1 METLSKIEAL
11 KYMCKIGPSHTDE
24 WSEAGMYHSI
34 NEVINSDEEYFE
46 KEYLDKL
53 LERASNF

>member
-11 KYMCKIGPSHTDE
+11 KYMCKIGPKHTDE
-24 WSEAGMYHSI
+24 WTGAGMYDSLY
-34 NEVINSDEEYFE
+34 EVINSDEEYFE
-46 KEYLDKL
+46 REYLDKL